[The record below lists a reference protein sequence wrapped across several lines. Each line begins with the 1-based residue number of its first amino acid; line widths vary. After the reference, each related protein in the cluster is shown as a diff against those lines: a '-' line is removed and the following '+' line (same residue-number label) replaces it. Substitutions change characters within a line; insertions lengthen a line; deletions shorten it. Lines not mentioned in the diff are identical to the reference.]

1 MKNIFKTHSKHFK
14 VLGLGLLMMPATLFA
29 AGPPKATELYNPLAI
44 VLLVVII
51 GLLLAIALLANV
63 VITAAKVNLQRF
75 VDEKKRNGTAA
86 KAFSLIFCLVLS
98 TALFAQGNVVA
109 AAQPAV
115 ADTIAGLS
123 STAFYSLLT
132 VVFLELL
139 ILYVL
144 LYNMKLLLKNEAVAL
159 KGVEATTEADEPT
172 ESAFMT
178 WWDNFNSF
186 KPMKE
191 EASIDL
197 GHDYDG
203 IRELDNRLPPWW
215 IYGFYLTIIIAC
227 IYLYRYHVAH
237 SAPLSREELAISLKE
252 AEADKVEYLKHA
264 ANSVDETNVKLL
276 TSADDLADGK
286 KIFTTICM
294 ACHRPDG
301 GGSVGPNLTDD
312 YWLHGGGIKDIFKT
326 IKYGYPEKGMKSWK
340 DDYTPGQIAQL
351 ASYVK
356 SIHGTNPPNPK
367 APQGVLYVE
376 EAKADSTK
384 TVAPVKAD
392 STVKVK

>member
-1 MKNIFKTHSKHFK
+1 MKNIFKTHSKHLK
-14 VLGLGLLMMPATLFA
+14 VLLSGLLMMPTALFA
-29 AGPPKATELYNPLAI
+29 AGPPKASELSNPLAI

-51 GLLLAIALLANV
+51 GLLLAIALLASV
-63 VITAAKVNLQRF
+63 VISAAKVNLQRF
-75 VDEKKRNGTAA
+75 VEERKRNGGAF
-86 KAFSLIFCLVLS
+86 KAFSLIFFLVLS
-98 TALFAQGNVVA
+98 SALFAQGTAVT
-109 AAQPAV
+109 AQPAV
-115 ADTIAGLS
+115 ADTIGGLS
-123 STAFYSLLT
+123 STAFYSLIT
-132 VVFLELL
+132 VIFLELL

-144 LYNMKLLLKNEAVAL
+144 MYNMKLLLKSETVAL
-159 KGVEATTEADEPT
+159 KDVEEKEEGEEQ

-186 KPMKE
+186 RPMKE
-191 EASIDL
+191 EAAIDL

-215 IYGFYLTIIIAC
+215 LYGFYLCIFIAA

-237 SAPLSREELAISLKE
+237 SAPLSKEELVISMKE
-252 AEADKVEYLKHA
+252 AEVEKAEYLKHA

-276 TSADDLADGK
+276 TSADDLDAGK
-286 KIFTTICM
+286 KIFTTICA
-294 ACHRPDG
+294 ACHRADG
-301 GGSVGPNLTDD
+301 GGNVGPNLTDD
-312 YWLHGGGIKDIFKT
+312 FWLHGGNIKDVFKT

-340 DDYTPGQIAQL
+340 DDYTPGQIAQI

-356 SIHGTNPPNPK
+356 SIHGTNPASPK
-367 APQGVLYVE
+367 APQGVLYTE

-384 TVAPVKAD
+384 TVVPVKAD

>member
-1 MKNIFKTHSKHFK
+1 MKNIFKTNSKHFK
-14 VLGLGLLMMPATLFA
+14 VLGLGLLMLPTSLFA
-29 AGPPKATELYNPLAI
+29 AGPPKPAELYNPLAI

-75 VDEKKRNGTAA
+75 IDEKKRNGNGF
-86 KAFSLIFCLVLS
+86 KALSLIFCLVLS
-98 TALFAQGNVVA
+98 SALFAQVTSEA
-109 AAQPAV
+109 AKPV
-115 ADTIAGLS
+115 ADAIAGLS
-123 STAFYSLLT
+123 STTFYSLIS
-132 VVFLELL
+132 VIFIELL

-144 LYNMKLLLKNEAVAL
+144 LYNMKLLLKNEEIAL
-159 KGVEATTEADEPT
+159 KEVKETEEVKESP
-172 ESAFMT
+172 ESAFIT

-215 IYGFYLTIIIAC
+215 IYGFYVTILVAC

-237 SAPLSREELAISLKE
+237 SAPLSREELAISIKE
-252 AEADKVEYLKHA
+252 GEEEKVEYLKHA
-264 ANSVDETNVKLL
+264 ANSVDETNVKLM
-276 TSADDLADGK
+276 TSADDLAAGK
-286 KIFTTICM
+286 AVFTTIC
-294 ACHRPDG
+294 ATCHRTDG
-301 GGSVGPNLTDD
+301 GGNVGPNLTDD
-312 YWLHGGGIKDIFKT
+312 YWIHGGGIKDNFKT

-340 DDYTPGQIAQL
+340 DDYTPSQIAQL

-356 SIHGTNPPNPK
+356 SIRGTNPPNPK
-367 APQGVLYVE
+367 ATQGVLYTE
-376 EAKADSTK
+376 EVKVVDSSKVVAPAKADSTI
-384 TVAPVKAD
+384 KA
-392 STVKVK
+392 K